1 MGLNKSF
8 QCVLNYELQI
18 KTHTPFIES
27 LSQKLLQMKKALFA
41 AKSPLKVGAIFKT
54 AILSLVTVAFLLVSD
69 IAMPQSASAYPF
81 WAQQTYPETPRE
93 PTGRIVCANCH
104 LAAKPSEVE
113 IPQSIL
119 PDTVF
124 EAVVKIPY
132 DTSVQQVVS
141 DGTKGGLQVGAVLML
156 PEGFKIAPADRIPE
170 EMKEKVGD
178 LYFQPYSETQEN
190 IVLVGPLPGEQYQE
204 IVFPVLSPNPAT
216 DKSVHF
222 GKYSVHLGANRGRG
236 QVYPTGEKSNN
247 AVYNASV
254 AGTISKISPVEEG
267 GYQVTISGDGGD
279 TVEAIPAGP
288 ELLISQGQTVAIGDA
303 LTNNP
308 NVGGFGQADGEIV
321 LQSATRLR
329 WLIVF
334 ISGIMLS
341 QAMLVLKKKQV
352 EKVQAAEMNF

>member
-1 MGLNKSF
+1 
-8 QCVLNYELQI
+8 
-18 KTHTPFIES
+18 
-27 LSQKLLQMKKALFA
+27 MKKALFA

-54 AILSLVTVAFLLVSD
+54 AILALVTVTFLLVSD

-113 IPQSIL
+113 IPQSVL

-132 DTSVQQVVS
+132 DTNVQQVVS

-156 PEGFKIAPADRIPE
+156 PDGFKIAPAERIPE

-204 IVFPVLSPNPAT
+204 IVFPVLSPNPAS

-222 GKYSVHLGANRGRG
+222 GKYAVHLGANRGRG

-247 AVYNASV
+247 TVYNASA

-267 GYQVTISGDGGD
+267 GYQVTITGDSGD

-288 ELLISQGQTVAIGDA
+288 ELLVAQGQTVAIGDA

-321 LQSATRLR
+321 LQSATRMR